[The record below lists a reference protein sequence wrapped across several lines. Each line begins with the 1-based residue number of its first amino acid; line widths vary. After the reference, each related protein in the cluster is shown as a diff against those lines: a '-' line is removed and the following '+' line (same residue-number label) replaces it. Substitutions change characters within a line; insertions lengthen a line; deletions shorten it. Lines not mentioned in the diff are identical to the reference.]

1 MNVQMHLSLGID
13 MRVKSIAITL
23 LVLTSLFVLCI
34 VPGYALELT
43 QPKMKPLFDMSSSAW
58 SPDTYPA
65 FTNTGS
71 LFNAQTPDLPTAS
84 GTDLGQ
90 VSGVNYKPIFDMSP
104 GAWTFNSYPAFR
116 SDSGSLFGK
125 LFG

>member
-1 MNVQMHLSLGID
+1 
-13 MRVKSIAITL
+13 MRVKSIVIIS
-23 LVLTSLFVLCI
+23 LVLTSLFILCI
-34 VPGYALELT
+34 VPGYALELS

-58 SPDTYPA
+58 SLDTYPA

-71 LFNAQTPDLPTAS
+71 SPMLYNAQTPKLPTAL

-90 VSGVNYKPIFDMSP
+90 VSDVNYSPMFDMSP

-116 SDSGSLFGK
+116 SGNAGSSLFGK